1 MNDASR
7 AYVCFTEKAK
17 ASPEVLEKRRLMV
30 EKGVPCGHAMRHAL
44 PPLSVRLNDFFEHWI
59 LMQMLFLFYRQ
70 VLEAKPA
77 WQPGAMQGKYRIAP
91 PAKLNGYQRSLVG

>member
-1 MNDASR
+1 MEFDAN
-7 AYVCFTEKAK
+7 VVF
-17 ASPEVLEKRRLMV
+17 
-30 EKGVPCGHAMRHAL
+30 
-44 PPLSVRLNDFFEHWI
+44 LS
-59 LMQMLFLFYRQ
+59 RQ